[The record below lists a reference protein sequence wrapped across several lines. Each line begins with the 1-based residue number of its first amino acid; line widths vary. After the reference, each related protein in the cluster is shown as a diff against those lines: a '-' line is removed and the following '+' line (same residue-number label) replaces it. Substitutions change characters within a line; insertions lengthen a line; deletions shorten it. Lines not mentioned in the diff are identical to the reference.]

1 MDGRWTSIARGL
13 VAVAMLLIVSACAEA
28 PKGGYGSAHVAASGA
43 VVGCEETISSTTRV
57 VAGGKG
63 QGSPLEAADQLFHE
77 EYAKSRAVLWART
90 RPIIVVE
97 FENVVLLRKSGP
109 PLAAAYAPPI
119 YHRYKEIGHVPMAI
133 FAIVSPAVD
142 GPERPWQ
149 EPLTQLHGHVMAARA
164 RIAEF
169 GFPVAHRAAQDEIL
183 RRSADFIAGTLRAGK
198 IDGNA
203 VQAFTRDMAPRV
215 LAGADLAAA
224 SQLAQLHTIVSGWR
238 QTALTPA
245 EWEQVYVVVLGFKMP
260 REGYTQYQYFERV
273 LGAQQ
278 SGRRLIYAEGLA
290 RCADAMSLL
299 GTMVLDRRVATSF
312 FADVWR
318 MDRDLMSDGARKYLD
333 GLFGPR

>member
-1 MDGRWTSIARGL
+1 VLL
-13 VAVAMLLIVSACAEA
+13 VVTACAEA
-28 PKGGYGSAHVAASGA
+28 PRITASSAAS
-43 VVGCEETISSTTRV
+43 GCEETISDRTRV

-90 RPIIVVE
+90 RPIVVVE
-97 FENVVLLRKSGP
+97 FETAVLLRKGGP
-109 PLAAAYAPPI
+109 PLTATYTPPI
-119 YHRYKEIGHVPMAI
+119 YHRYKEIGHIPMAI
-133 FAIVSPAVD
+133 FAILSPAVD
-142 GPERPWQ
+142 GPERPWR
-149 EPLTQLHGHVMAARA
+149 EPLTQLHGQVMAARA
-164 RIAEF
+164 RITEF
-169 GFPVAHRAAQDEIL
+169 GFPAEHRAAQEEIL
-183 RRSADFIAGTLRAGK
+183 RRSAEFITSTLGAGK

-203 VQAFTRDMAPRV
+203 VQAFTREMAPRV

-238 QTALTPA
+238 QTVLSRE

-260 REGYTQYQYFERV
+260 REGYTQYQYFERI

-278 SGRRLIYAEGLA
+278 GGRRLIYAEGLA

-299 GTMVLDRRVATSF
+299 GTMVIDRRVATSF
-312 FADVWR
+312 FGDVMR

-333 GLFGPR
+333 GLFGVR